1 MKRPVVARPLD
12 DEFPSA
18 YAGYVSAVEG
28 DDLFAIL
35 DAQMRDLDARVAK
48 LSDERAL
55 HRYEP
60 GKWSIKEL
68 ITHVADSERIFAYRA
83 LCIARGDETPLPG
96 FDEKTYAAAS
106 MADRRP
112 LPHILGELRALRAA
126 TVALFESFDADAL
139 ERRGVANTRLVTARA
154 LGWVIAGHFAHHLRV
169 LAERYGV

>member
-1 MKRPVVARPLD
+1 MKRPAIARPLD

-18 YAGYVSAVEG
+18 YAGYVSAAAG

-35 DAQMRDLDARVAK
+35 DAQMKDLESRAGK
-48 LSDERAL
+48 LGDEKAL
-55 HRYEP
+55 YRYEP
-60 GKWSIKEL
+60 EKWSIKEL
-68 ITHVADSERIFAYRA
+68 LAHVTDSERIFAYRA

-126 TVALFESFDADAL
+126 TVALFESLDGEAL
-139 ERRGVANTRLVTARA
+139 ERRGVANTRVVSARA
-154 LGWVIAGHFAHHLRV
+154 LGWVIAGHFAHHMGVLR
-169 LAERYGV
+169 ERYGV